1 MASVPKSYLDLLD
14 ACDSF
19 PYRDPNHADPCA
31 NFYTFYLPSDPR
43 PHGFLLPATVAAM
56 PWTPQFTVDHQRK
69 IITLNGT
76 QDLSTTAFTHLID
89 TALSSNTF
97 KLLHAPLFGIVSRG
111 AHLTVYTYTYARGGN
126 GNGKDGGGEKEMKI
140 WVPRRSKH
148 LFTYPNCLDTTVAG
162 GVTAGEG
169 PGECVVREAGEEA
182 SLDEGFVRSNAK
194 SVGCLSYISHRDA
207 PGDSEKGLFS
217 PELIYC
223 FDLEVAPDVICKQ
236 CDDEVKEF
244 YLMGVQEVKDA
255 LARGEFKT
263 NSACV
268 MIDFFIRHGVLT
280 PEEKVSFVIHFG
292 SFLVPVSL
300 AFLDSIM
307 QRLWQDCIV
316 DCRFLLLLISELDGA
331 GGL

>member
-1 MASVPKSYLDLLD
+1 MASVNKSYLDLVD

-19 PYRDPNHADPCA
+19 PYSDASDPNPYAQ
-31 NFYTFYLPSDPR
+31 FYAFYLPSDPR

-56 PWTPQFTVDHQRK
+56 PWTDEFTVDHDLK
-69 IITLNGT
+69 TITLNGS
-76 QDLSTTAFTHLID
+76 QDLSTIAFTHLID
-89 TALSSNTF
+89 TALSCNTF
-97 KLLHAPLFGIVSRG
+97 KLLHGEHSEPYPIIGARGIPVSLERYAAPLFGLVSRG
-111 AHLTVYTYTYARGGN
+111 AHLTVYTYARGG
-126 GNGKDGGGEKEMKI
+126 GDGEGEKEMKI

-194 SVGCLSYISHRDA
+194 SVGVLSYISHRDA

-223 FDLEVAPDVICKQ
+223 FDLEVAPDVVCKQ

-255 LARGEFKT
+255 LRRGEFKT

-268 MIDFFIRHGVLT
+268 MIDFFIRHGLLT
-280 PEEKVSFVIHFG
+280 AEEEKDYAEIV
-292 SFLVPVSL
+292 
-300 AFLDSIM
+300 A
-307 QRLWQDCIV
+307 RLHRRLPFPTSPDQ
-316 DCRFLLLLISELDGA
+316 
-331 GGL
+331 